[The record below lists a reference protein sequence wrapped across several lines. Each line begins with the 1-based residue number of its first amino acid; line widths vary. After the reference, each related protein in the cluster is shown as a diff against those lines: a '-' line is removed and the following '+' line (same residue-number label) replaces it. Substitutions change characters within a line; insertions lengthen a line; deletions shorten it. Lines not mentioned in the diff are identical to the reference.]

1 MIEAVQI
8 FMSYFW
14 KLFLKSELFH
24 LLCCSALLK
33 LVSSASAGEGDGSL
47 IGMIV
52 ILSTTKIILNMLG
65 DMSL

>member
-1 MIEAVQI
+1 
-8 FMSYFW
+8 MSYFW

-47 IGMIV
+47 IVMIV
-52 ILSTTKIILNMLG
+52 ILTKKVILSMLCRYDG
-65 DMSL
+65 ASLI